1 MLCICPSTC
10 FRRRKKTRLKKT
22 TCPHR
27 FNKETRKSRPQHPE
41 HFVMAD
47 QSSSLLTKSKKRVS
61 IAPNPVP
68 CTSTD
73 FRGNPAVAT
82 TVFLQHEQE
91 KKPTIPTI
99 EIPDFA
105 DFNITDKARMIKED
119 SLIELQNLEL
129 SSLEV
134 SSVSSHESDSVTIIE
149 ATEAP
154 SNSKA
159 PPSKL
164 KRARQPKLSTC
175 VATSSE
181 CAACDVTE
189 TCLSTTVDDRPEP
202 KSGSH
207 SGIVL
212 SPSKLGQ

>member
-1 MLCICPSTC
+1 M
-10 FRRRKKTRLKKT
+10 
-22 TCPHR
+22 
-27 FNKETRKSRPQHPE
+27 
-41 HFVMAD
+41 VD
-47 QSSSLLTKSKKRVS
+47 QSTSLLTKNKKRVS

-73 FRGNPAVAT
+73 FHGNIATT
-82 TVFLQHEQE
+82 TVFLQNEQE
-91 KKPTIPTI
+91 KNVIQKPIPTI

-105 DFNITDKARMIKED
+105 DFNITNKGRMMKED

-134 SSVSSHESDSVTIIE
+134 SSISSCESDSITIIE
-149 ATEAP
+149 AEAAA
-154 SNSKA
+154 KA

-164 KRARQPKLSTC
+164 KRARQPKL
-175 VATSSE
+175 TSSISSGDVGGPSGRGAVAGGAYSE
-181 CAACDVTE
+181 PVSVTE
-189 TCLSTTVDDRPEP
+189 TCLSTVDERSEP
-202 KSGSH
+202 KSEGSRGSKGSH